1 MEGASGTLRAR
12 LYRQLDP
19 RARPRGLSPVN
30 KVLVWLIIFSALAG
44 VLETEP
50 DLESRFG
57 AAFVA
62 VELLFGIIF
71 LAEYLGR
78 LWTIAEE
85 PGGRSPWHCRLR
97 FILSPWSIL
106 DLIVIV
112 TSLLPLLIGN
122 TTVLRMA
129 RLARIVRLAKLG
141 RMSSA
146 MTHLTRAVRICKDE
160 LVIVIAL
167 AGGVLIAAATLLY
180 WIEGDIQPDKFGSV
194 PRSMWWAVVTMTT
207 IGYGDVFP
215 ITPGGKVAAGLLAIV
230 GVGLIA
236 LPAGIMAGALSQV
249 MREVDAAERPER
261 DQA

>member
-1 MEGASGTLRAR
+1 MTGEASGTLRAW

-19 RARPRGLSPVN
+19 RAWRHKGLSPTN
-30 KVLVWLIIFSALAG
+30 LILAWLIVFAAVVGILQ
-44 VLETEP
+44 TEP
-50 DLESRFG
+50 ELENRFG
-57 AAFVA
+57 PAFVA
-62 VELLFGIIF
+62 TELVLALIF
-71 LAEYLGR
+71 LAEYLAR
-78 LWTIAEE
+78 FWTIAEE
-85 PGGRSPWHCRLR
+85 PGDTPPWRCRLR
-97 FILSPWSIL
+97 FVLSPWSIL

-112 TSLLPLLIGN
+112 VSLLPFVVGN
-122 TTVLRMA
+122 ASILRMA

-141 RMSSA
+141 RMSDA

-160 LVIVIAL
+160 LVLVIAL
-167 AGGVLIAAATLLY
+167 AGAVLIAAATALY

-215 ITPGGKVAAGLLAIV
+215 ITPGGKVAAGTLAIV

-249 MREVDAAERPER
+249 IRTGDAADEPK
-261 DQA
+261 A

>member
-1 MEGASGTLRAR
+1 
-12 LYRQLDP
+12 
-19 RARPRGLSPVN
+19 LSPVN
-30 KVLVWLIIFSALAG
+30 KALVWLILLSATAG
-44 VLETEP
+44 ILQTEP
-50 DLESRFG
+50 ELENRFG
-57 AAFVA
+57 RAFAVA
-62 VELLFGIIF
+62 EILFGLIF

-85 PGGRSPWHCRLR
+85 PGGRSAWRCRLR
-97 FILSPWSIL
+97 FVLSPWSLL
-106 DLIVIV
+106 DLAVIV
-112 TSLLPLLIGN
+112 TSLLPLIVGN
-122 TTVLRMA
+122 ASVLRLA

-146 MTHLTRAVRICKDE
+146 MSHLAQAMRICKDE
-160 LVIVIAL
+160 LVLVVAL
-167 AGGVLIAAATLLY
+167 AGGVLVAAATALY

-215 ITPGGKVAAGLLAIV
+215 VSPGGKVAAGVLAIV

-249 MREVDAAERPER
+249 MREADGEPDGSA
-261 DQA
+261 

>member
-1 MEGASGTLRAR
+1 MTGEASGTLRAW

-19 RARPRGLSPVN
+19 RAWRHKGLSPTN
-30 KVLVWLIIFSALAG
+30 LILAWLIVFAAVVGILQ
-44 VLETEP
+44 TEP
-50 DLESRFG
+50 ELENRFG
-57 AAFVA
+57 PAFVA
-62 VELLFGIIF
+62 TELVLALIF
-71 LAEYLGR
+71 LAEYLAR
-78 LWTIAEE
+78 FWTIAEE
-85 PGGRSPWHCRLR
+85 PGDTPPWRCRLR
-97 FILSPWSIL
+97 FVLSPWSIL

-112 TSLLPLLIGN
+112 VSLLPFVVGN
-122 TTVLRMA
+122 ASILRMA

-141 RMSSA
+141 RMSDA

-160 LVIVIAL
+160 LVLVIAL
-167 AGGVLIAAATLLY
+167 AGAVLIAAATALY

-215 ITPGGKVAAGLLAIV
+215 ITPGGKVAAGTLAIV

-249 MREVDAAERPER
+249 MREADEEEDER
-261 DQA
+261 

>member
-1 MEGASGTLRAR
+1 MEEASTTLRAR

-19 RARPRGLSPVN
+19 RARREGLSPVN
-30 KVLVWLIIFSALAG
+30 LALAWLIVLAALVG
-44 VLETEP
+44 ILETEP
-50 DLESRFG
+50 ELETRYGVAFAG
-57 AAFVA
+57 A
-62 VELLFGIIF
+62 ELALALIF
-71 LAEYLGR
+71 LVEYLAR
-78 LWTIAEE
+78 FWTIADA
-85 PGGRSPWHCRLR
+85 PGEGSAWRCRLN
-97 FILSPWSIL
+97 FVLSPWSIL

-112 TSLLPLLIGN
+112 VSLLPFVTGN
-122 TTVLRMA
+122 ASILRMA

-146 MTHLTRAVRICKDE
+146 MAHITRAMQICKDE
-160 LVIVIAL
+160 LILVIAL
-167 AGGVLIAAATLLY
+167 AGAVLVASATALY

-215 ITPGGKVAAGLLAIV
+215 TTPGGKVAAGALAVI

-249 MREVDAAERPER
+249 MREGDAAEAEE
-261 DQA
+261 